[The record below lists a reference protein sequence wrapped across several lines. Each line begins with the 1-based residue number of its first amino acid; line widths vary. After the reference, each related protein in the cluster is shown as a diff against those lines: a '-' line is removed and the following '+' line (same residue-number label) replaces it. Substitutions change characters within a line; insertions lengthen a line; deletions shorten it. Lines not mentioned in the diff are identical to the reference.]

1 MEKSV
6 VRKFRKRPVTIVAMQ
21 ITSGESVLSIAEWI
35 DNPQTGYST
44 NPPTVWIETLE
55 GRMEGSTGDWVIK
68 GTEGEFYPCKPDI
81 FNKIYQEV

>member
-1 MEKSV
+1 MEKGV
-6 VRKFRKRPVTIVAMQ
+6 VRKFRKRPVTIEAMQ
-21 ITSGESVLSIAEWI
+21 ITNGESVLSIAEWI
-35 DNPQTGYST
+35 DSPQTGYST

-55 GRMEGSTGDWVIK
+55 GRMEGSIGDWVIK